1 MPSKKVC
8 TKTLL
13 PDLCG
18 EVTLKSIVVM
28 VVCKLNV
35 LLEYVPYN
43 YVVQQTPLKPVLWI
57 LFLICLFL
65 LFFLPW
71 QLSLWCFIPLQLQ
84 FHLHLVFAYFPLL
97 PLPLPLFLLLL
108 HLLSVSFHCH
118 FRLQNPFI
126 TWNLLFLLQRISAF

>member
-43 YVVQQTPLKPVLWI
+43 YVVQQTTLKPVLWI
-57 LFLICLFL
+57 LFLICLFFVVFFYRDNCL
-65 LFFLPW
+65 CDALSLSSYNFTCTLFLHIFLFFPCLFHFFFFYYICSVF
-71 QLSLWCFIPLQLQ
+71 LFTVISDCRIP
-84 FHLHLVFAYFPLL
+84 
-97 PLPLPLFLLLL
+97 
-108 HLLSVSFHCH
+108 S
-118 FRLQNPFI
+118 
-126 TWNLLFLLQRISAF
+126 

>member
-13 PDLCG
+13 PGLCD
-18 EVTLKSIVVM
+18 EVTLKDIVVM
-28 VVCKLNV
+28 AVCKLNV
-35 LLEYVPYN
+35 LLEYFPYN
-43 YVVQQTPLKPVLWI
+43 YVVQRTTLKPVLWI
-57 LFLICLFL
+57 
-65 LFFLPW
+65 FFSFFFFQW
-71 QLSLWCFIPLQLQ
+71 QLSLCCFIPFHLQ
-84 FHLHLVFAYFPLL
+84 FHLSLVFAYFPLL
-97 PLPLPLFLLLL
+97 PLALPLFLLLL